1 MNKPAR
7 MRIHQQN
14 LQPFNTFGLAS
25 IAEQYVY
32 LHSLQQLEQLQLDQA
47 PSLLLGGG
55 SNLLLLGNIPGLTLH
70 MGLQSIEL
78 LEQRPDEAGQTV
90 YTVRVGA
97 GVNWHQFVLHSL
109 QEGWNGLENLI
120 LIPGT
125 VGAAPVQ
132 NIGAYGLE
140 VAEKIVAVHAY
151 AYGSGP
157 MRFSAED
164 CQFGYRNSRFKQE
177 NGRYLITH
185 VDFQLGGSY
194 QPVLSYGAVAE
205 KLLTLGYPATASPRQ
220 IAAAV
225 LQIRLEKLPN
235 WVELGNSGSFF
246 KNPIVPQATYE
257 ELLAS
262 YPDIPSYPGPSPEQ
276 RKIPAAWLIEQAGW
290 KGKRIGAVGCYHKQA
305 LVIVNYGGAS
315 GHEILQF
322 SEALQADVLEKF
334 GVALEPEVQVV
345 GR

>member
-1 MNKPAR
+1 MHIP
-7 MRIHQQN
+7 QQN
-14 LQPFNTFGLAS
+14 LQPFNTFGLRS
-25 IAEQYVY
+25 IAAQYIY
-32 LHSLQQLEQLQLDQA
+32 LHSLQQLEQLELSGP

-55 SNLLLLGNIPGLTLH
+55 SNLLLLDTIPGLTLH

-78 LEQRPDEAGQTV
+78 LARRLDSAGQAI

-157 MRFSAED
+157 VRFSAED
-164 CQFGYRNSRFKQE
+164 CRFGYRDSRFKQE
-177 NGRYLITH
+177 PGRYLITH

-194 QPVLSYGAVAE
+194 QPIVSYGAVAE
-205 KLLTLGYPATASPRQ
+205 KLAALGYPASPSPRQ
-220 IAAAV
+220 VAAAI
-225 LQIRLEKLPN
+225 LQIRLEKLPI
-235 WVELGNSGSFF
+235 WTDLGNSGSFF
-246 KNPIVPQATYE
+246 KNPIVSLTTYE
-257 ELLAS
+257 RLLAS
-262 YPDIPSYPGPSPEQ
+262 HPTMPSYPGPTAAEK
-276 RKIPAAWLIEQAGW
+276 KIPAAWLIEQAGW
-290 KGKRIGAVGCYHKQA
+290 KGKRIGSVGCYHKQA

-315 GHEILQF
+315 GKEILQF
-322 SEALQADVLEKF
+322 SQAIQADVGKKF
-334 GVALEPEVQVV
+334 GINLEREVQVV
-345 GR
+345 GL